1 MQSHIWLFV
10 KSSTLS
16 AENSDAPRIQ
26 SCGGTSPSL
35 NFAMQPEAAK
45 PAMFSSQLNISTGP
59 QCFSTISVIVP
70 ASGSSG
76 FSLKS
81 MRTMN
86 GAPGKSF
93 LSFKSCL
100 NDFSIFAPSYLNL
113 KPSEKLKCVDTQ
125 PSSGA
130 SSPFFSII

>member
-10 KSSTLS
+10 KSSTPS
-16 AENSDAPRIQ
+16 AENSDAPSSQ
-26 SCGGTSPSL
+26 SCGGISPSL
-35 NFAMQPEAAK
+35 NFAIQPEAAK
-45 PAMFSSQLNISTGP
+45 PAIFSSQLNISTGP
-59 QCFSTISVIVP
+59 QCFSIISVIFP

-86 GAPGKSF
+86 GAPGKS
-93 LSFKSCL
+93 CL
-100 NDFSIFAPSYLNL
+100 NVSPISAPPYLNL